1 MLATHELARLCER
14 LGLSAEARTIVETI
28 RSLPPT
34 RRVRSAAGNVS
45 ARYPSRKMRVT
56 IRVAHAGDVPGSND
70 NGNTNQPPDVP
81 HKQAAAASSV
91 PNVLRCHRI
100 TRASMSTM
108 SHQLAASRGLPQ
120 TAPGLA
126 MKAPVASQS

>member
-1 MLATHELARLCER
+1 MDDRRPAATPSELVLLFGLCVYIVVCWDVFTARPV
-14 LGLSAEARTIVETI
+14 ITI
-28 RSLPPT
+28 RSGPD
-34 RRVRSAAGNVS
+34 
-45 ARYPSRKMRVT
+45 
-56 IRVAHAGDVPGSND
+56 AHSDVPGSND
-70 NGNTNQPPDVP
+70 NGNTNRHVP